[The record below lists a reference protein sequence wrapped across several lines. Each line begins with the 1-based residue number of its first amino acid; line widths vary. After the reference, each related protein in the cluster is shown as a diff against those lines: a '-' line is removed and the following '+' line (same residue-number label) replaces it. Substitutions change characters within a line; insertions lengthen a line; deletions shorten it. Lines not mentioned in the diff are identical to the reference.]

1 MKRRCFAFGLLLF
14 IALPAQADEVS
25 DFTADLGKVVGAFNA
40 AQLYVEGCDRKFPKS
55 SADRRDVLAG
65 WSYANSQSRY
75 DRLMQGVRARMP
87 DIDVQI
93 HREREKLAGII
104 AQQIAKNPAQCD
116 DLIKVFEEDNQFSV
130 ERAVSRLVRNASKL
144 GINVPDAPEIMPKQK
159 KVDEIEILRL
169 AALSAR
175 LEAKMAEIGSK
186 EGGKRYRDLSKAR
199 ESHARDWLM
208 ADGMQL
214 VYGRVTDG
222 DELREWRGD
231 QQSAFKVECDTFVND
246 AHEARMA
253 QAIGQDRAIL
263 GTPRSVLD
271 AHTGGKLTL
280 RKCSVF
286 TVEETGRPFL
296 EEDDMAGLM
305 PRPME
310 ESEAYAGP
318 NNGIDLSSVDR
329 VLYESSFDNRLDGF
343 GNGYIDR
350 EEAIYILLS
359 DGSAYRHEWS
369 FPFTDLAVDRSKER
383 EPERWFTWEETGGT
397 IRLTHSGGEEK
408 GAAFE
413 LNKTQKLRPMTTQ
426 NLKARYY
433 YLQVGMGGNRQDRSY
448 VFSDDG
454 TLTYHRSGFVAGNVA
469 TSYII
474 VNGSNEKDITAS
486 YRFED
491 FALILERDGEIER
504 HFLAVPDSAD
514 EALPDTMII
523 RGAAYW
529 LDKK

>member
-1 MKRRCFAFGLLLF
+1 MKRRCVAFGLLLF
-14 IALPAQADEVS
+14 GALPAQADVAS

-40 AQLYVEGCDRKFPKS
+40 VQLYVEECDRKFPES
-55 SADRRDVLAG
+55 TTDRRDVLAG
-65 WSYANSQSRY
+65 WSYANSQSSY
-75 DRLMQGVRARMP
+75 DRLMEGIHARMP
-87 DIDVQI
+87 DIAVQI
-93 HREREKLAGII
+93 SREREKLAGRL
-104 AQQIAKNPAQCD
+104 AQEITQNPQQCD
-116 DLIKVFEEDNQFSV
+116 DLMKVFKEDSQFSV
-130 ERAVSRLVRNASKL
+130 ERSVSRLVRNASKL
-144 GINVPDAPEIMPKQK
+144 GINVPDAPEIVPKQK
-159 KVDEIEILRL
+159 SADDIRILRL

-199 ESHARDWLM
+199 ESHVRDWLM

-214 VYGRVTDG
+214 VYGRVTDD

-231 QQSAFKVECDTFVND
+231 QQSSFKVECDTFVND
-246 AHEARMA
+246 AHETKMA
-253 QAIGQDRAIL
+253 QAVGQDRVVL
-263 GTPRSVLD
+263 GTPRSILD

-296 EEDDMAGLM
+296 KEEDVAGLM

-318 NNGIDLSSVDR
+318 NNGIPLGSVDR

-369 FPFTDLAVDRSKER
+369 FPFTDLAVERSKDR
-383 EPERWFTWEETGGT
+383 EPERWFTWEESGGT
-397 IRLTHSGGEEK
+397 IKLTHTVGEAKGSTFHLEK
-408 GAAFE
+408 P
-413 LNKTQKLRPMTTQ
+413 QKLRPMTTQ

-448 VFSDDG
+448 VFADDG

-474 VNGSNEKDITAS
+474 INSGKEKKVTAN

-514 EALPDTMII
+514 KASPDTLII
-523 RGAAYW
+523 RGEAYW